1 MIRVSMWELLSKAA
15 IGEMQDEQGEAARW
29 DEGRES

>member
-1 MIRVSMWELLSKAA
+1 MIRELMWELLSKAA

-29 DEGRES
+29 DE

>member
-1 MIRVSMWELLSKAA
+1 LMWELLSKAA

-29 DEGRES
+29 DE